1 LSYFIALQL
10 RWLSVDK
17 AALPPTVGG
26 WSPWFSAVWL
36 RAATVD
42 SVRPVAPWPV
52 VWALGG
58 LTGTGWG
65 AARRAP
71 SCSRL
76 PVWSCARMPVVP
88 SPHTCGCGPG
98 RLPSS
103 RPWEQQSARF
113 LDSAGGSVVLKAAG
127 PLFLGGLLSLTEQ
140 RVFLHHVVKGE
151 VPPGG
156 RCFLCPQSVQVEP
169 VSCTLTVLRG
179 EGHFF
184 TIMLFSCRHNY
195 QDPSFL
201 CFNVSA
207 G

>member
-1 LSYFIALQL
+1 MPVA
-10 RWLSVDK
+10 
-17 AALPPTVGG
+17 
-26 WSPWFSAVWL
+26 PW
-36 RAATVD
+36 
-42 SVRPVAPWPV
+42 PVAPWPV
-52 VWALGG
+52 VWARGG

-88 SPHTCGCGPG
+88 SPHTCGPG

-103 RPWEQQSARF
+103 RPWEQQSGRF

-127 PLFLGGLLSLTEQ
+127 PLFLGGSLSLTEQ
-140 RVFLHHVVKGE
+140 RVFLHRVVKGE

-156 RCFLCPQSVQVEP
+156 CCFLCPQSVQVEP
-169 VSCTLTVLRG
+169 VSCTLAVLRG

-184 TIMLFSCRHNY
+184 TIMVFSCRHNY
-195 QDPSFL
+195 QDPLFL